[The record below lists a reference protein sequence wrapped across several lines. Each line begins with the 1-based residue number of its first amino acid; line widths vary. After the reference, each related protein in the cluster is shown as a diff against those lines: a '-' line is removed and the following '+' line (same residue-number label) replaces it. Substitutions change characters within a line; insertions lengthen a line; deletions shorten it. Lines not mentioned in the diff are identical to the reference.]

1 MRLSARRL
9 QVAEHFREILP
20 RVLEILLELGSSPVR
35 LISQRL
41 PRLRELGFACLELR
55 AGRVDLPLRLFHV
68 TIRRVELDL
77 QRREGLLARREFP
90 VSAVDGLD
98 EGLDL
103 LLPLA
108 KGRLLRVEDRALL
121 LRLLHRGL
129 GVRRRG
135 LVLPQVLEFLA
146 GFLQLA
152 LEVLERFLRLSFG

>member
-55 AGRVDLPLRLFHV
+55 AGRVDLPLRLFHI
-68 TIRRVELDL
+68 TIRRVELVL

-98 EGLDL
+98 EGL
-103 LLPLA
+103 
-108 KGRLLRVEDRALL
+108 LLRVEDRALL